1 MGPSDS
7 TGTGRCPSHSWRE
20 PGTCYGGPVPL
31 TRVFSD
37 LHLGHPASTIR
48 SVEELLPLFDNCQRV
63 VLNGDTV
70 ETCSAALAG
79 VSLARADELFA
90 RMRKSGLEPVVLP
103 GNHDP
108 DREGPS
114 LLELEDG
121 ELVVTHGD
129 ICFRYG
135 SPWSPWVP
143 KVKSKLDAAEAQ
155 AGGFE
160 NARTVDARA
169 ELAKAYARAFHPRPR
184 KFTGFL
190 GKLETISHA
199 AWPPTTPLAIL
210 DIWKNGP
217 ERVARWME
225 EFTPRAKVL
234 VMGHT
239 HRAGMWQR
247 RGRWVINT
255 GAFHP
260 FTKPHFVESEQG
272 RLRLVEI
279 EHRHGSFRP
288 GRTIGILRR
297 EEKEWQRD

>member
-1 MGPSDS
+1 M
-7 TGTGRCPSHSWRE
+7 TT
-20 PGTCYGGPVPL
+20 
-31 TRVFSD
+31 TRIFSD

-48 SVEELLPLFDNCQRV
+48 DVAELLPLFANCGRV
-63 VLNGDTV
+63 ILNGDTV
-70 ETCSAALAG
+70 ETCSSALAES
-79 VSLARADELFA
+79 SLARADELFA
-90 RMRKSGLEPVVLP
+90 RMRESGLEPVVMP

-114 LLELEDG
+114 LLELDDG
-121 ELVVTHGD
+121 ELVITHGD

-135 SPWSPWVP
+135 SPWSPWVRR
-143 KVKSKLDAAEAQ
+143 VKGKLDAAEAE
-155 AGGFE
+155 AGGYA
-160 NARTVDARA
+160 NARTVEARA
-169 ELAKAYARAFHPRPR
+169 ALAKAYARAFRPRPR

-217 ERVARWME
+217 DRVAAWME
-225 EFTPRAKVL
+225 EFTPRARVL
-234 VMGHT
+234 IMGHT

-247 RGRWVINT
+247 RGRRVINT

-260 FTKPHFVESEQG
+260 FSRPHFMEWEPG

-279 EHRHGSFRP
+279 ERRRGAFHP
-288 GRTIGILRR
+288 GRSVGVLRR
-297 EEKEWQRD
+297 GEEGWRME

>member
-1 MGPSDS
+1 
-7 TGTGRCPSHSWRE
+7 
-20 PGTCYGGPVPL
+20 VPL

-48 SVEELLPLFDNCQRV
+48 DVAELFPLFANCQRV
-63 VLNGDTV
+63 ILNGDTV
-70 ETCSAALAG
+70 ETCSGALAE
-79 VSLARADELFA
+79 VSLERLGTLLA
-90 RMRKSGLEPVVLP
+90 RMRDKSIEAVVLP

-108 DREGPS
+108 DRDGPT
-114 LLELEDG
+114 LLELDEG
-121 ELVVTHGD
+121 ELAVTHGD

-143 KVKSKLDAAEAQ
+143 KVKGKLDAAEAA
-155 AGGFE
+155 AGGFAM
-160 NARTVDARA
+160 ARTVEARA
-169 ELAKAYARAFHPRPR
+169 ALAKAYARAFHPRPR

-199 AWPPTTPLAIL
+199 AWPPSTPLSIL

-217 ERVARWME
+217 ERVAKWME

-239 HRAGMWQR
+239 HRAGMWHR
-247 RGRWVINT
+247 RGRWVVNT

-260 FTKPHFVESEQG
+260 FTRPHFVEWERG
-272 RLRLVEI
+272 RMRLVEI
-279 EHRHGSFRP
+279 EHRHGAFQP
-288 GRTIGILRR
+288 GRTVASLRR
-297 EEKEWQRD
+297 EEEGWRRE